1 MGYSGFF
8 VAMIDPS
15 LNQYLAILTHIK
27 PILTMLIAPDFQPQ
41 RPLIRGYW
49 HLQELSERLF
59 VA

>member
-1 MGYSGFF
+1 MAI
-8 VAMIDPS
+8 VAIIDPS

-27 PILTMLIAPDFQPQ
+27 PILTMVIAPDFQPQ
-41 RPLIRGYW
+41 RSQLAVSFW